1 MAKLFRNPK
10 SVVYLI
16 VAFVLALLL
25 LFALHARAEST
36 LQVEGG
42 AAVLRGYT
50 PALGL
55 SIQWPRAGPADTD
68 YELGFMLIGDGTYD
82 DEDFGNQ
89 VVWYGMLWDGYRQI
103 ELGLGAAYFNVESPF
118 TCDFTFA
125 LGARWR
131 ITERVSAQWRHYS
144 TAGSCQPNT
153 GRDLLTAAWR
163 F

>member
-1 MAKLFRNPK
+1 MRLFRNPK
-10 SVVYLI
+10 SAVYLI
-16 VAFVLALLL
+16 VAFVLALLV
-25 LFALHARAEST
+25 LFAIKARADST

-50 PALGL
+50 PTLGL
-55 SIQWPRAGPADTD
+55 SIQWPQAGPAQTD

-103 ELGLGAAYFNVESPF
+103 ELGLGAAYFNIESPF
-118 TCDFTFA
+118 TCQFTFT

-131 ITERVSAQWRHYS
+131 VTERVSAQWRHYS

-153 GRDLLTAAWR
+153 GRDLATVSWR